1 MCIPAT
7 MKLVE
12 VKDNGDI
19 IYDYWPVSERHHE
32 RGRMLYNRYT
42 YDKQLLKVSEYDGDM
57 YYARNGDYSF
67 PPYANR
73 CLFFLIMMLEDGEPH
88 EICYVT

>member
-19 IYDYWPVSERHHE
+19 IYDYWPISEKYSE

-42 YDKQLLKVSEYDGDM
+42 YDQQLLKVSKDDGEMFYDRND
-57 YYARNGDYSF
+57 YYRF
-67 PPYANR
+67 PSYANR
-73 CLFFLIMMLEDGEPH
+73 CLFFIQGMLENGKLH
-88 EICYVT
+88 EICYAT

>member
-1 MCIPAT
+1 MCMPAT

-12 VKDNGDI
+12 VRDNGDI
-19 IYDYWPVSERHHE
+19 VYDYRPVSEKHHE

-57 YYARNGDYSF
+57 YYARNGDYGFS
-67 PPYANR
+67 PYADR
-73 CLFFLIMMLEDGEPH
+73 CLYFIQGMLENGKLH
-88 EICYVT
+88 EICYAT